1 METGRILHVA
11 TYAGQI
17 ILENGGETYR
27 VEETISRI
35 CQSFGIEVA
44 EGFVTPTGI
53 MASASR
59 SPADVR
65 SVIKRVKHR
74 TVNLDKI
81 SRVNEL
87 ARSNAINPLSVDE
100 FYSRLVTID
109 QLNPFAPAS
118 VMAAAA
124 VAAAAFTLMF
134 GGTPGDALSAFFVG
148 LVTKYLTMAATKLA
162 INDFFINV
170 LGGASVTLF
179 GLVSVFVGIGVNPP
193 LVIIGSL
200 MLLVPGLAITNA
212 IRDTLAGDLVSGVTR
227 GAEAFLIAVSL
238 AAGSGIV
245 IGMWIHCF
253 GGIIR

>member
-11 TYAGQI
+11 SYAGQI

-27 VEETISRI
+27 VEETIAKI
-35 CQSFGIEVA
+35 CQSYGVEVA

-59 SPADVR
+59 TPADVR

-81 SRVNEL
+81 ARVNEL
-87 ARSNAINPLSVDE
+87 ARHNMKHPVGVDE
-100 FYSRLVTID
+100 FLQRLHEID
-109 QLNPFAPAS
+109 ATPPRSLM
-118 VMAAAA
+118 VVVVAAA
-124 VAAAAFTLMF
+124 VAAAMFTLMF
-134 GGTPGDALSAFFVG
+134 GGTPADALSALLIGV
-148 LVTKYLTMAATKLA
+148 VARWLTAKASALG

-170 LGGASVTLF
+170 MGSAVITLMGLISVWLG
-179 GLVSVFVGIGVNPP
+179 VGHNGSLI
-193 LVIIGSL
+193 IIGSL

-212 IRDTLAGDLVSGVTR
+212 IRDTLAGDLVAGVTR

-245 IGMWIHCF
+245 IGLWMEWM
-253 GGIIR
+253 GGVL

>member
-59 SPADVR
+59 TPADVR

-87 ARSNAINPLSVDE
+87 ARRNAVNPMAVDD
-100 FYSRLVTID
+100 FYAELVTID
-109 QLNPFAPAS
+109 QMKPFTALALI
-118 VMAAAA
+118 AAAA

-148 LVTKYLTMAATKLA
+148 MLTKYLTLGAAKLA
-162 INDFFINV
+162 INDFFIN
-170 LGGASVTLF
+170 LAGGAAVTLL
-179 GLVSVFVGIGVNPP
+179 GLVSVVLGAGANPS
-193 LVIIGSL
+193 LIIIGSL

-245 IGMWIHCF
+245 IGIWIRFF
-253 GGIIR
+253 GGILG

>member
-59 SPADVR
+59 TPADVR

-87 ARSNAINPLSVDE
+87 ARRNAVNPMAVDD
-100 FYSRLVTID
+100 FYAELVTID
-109 QLNPFAPAS
+109 QMKPFTSLA
-118 VMAAAA
+118 VIAAAA

-148 LVTKYLTMAATKLA
+148 MLTKYLTLGAAKLA
-162 INDFFINV
+162 INDFFIN
-170 LGGASVTLF
+170 LAGGAAVTLL
-179 GLVSVFVGIGVNPP
+179 GLVSVVLGAGANPS
-193 LVIIGSL
+193 LIIIGSL

-245 IGMWIHCF
+245 IGIWIRFF
-253 GGIIR
+253 GGILG

>member
-1 METGRILHVA
+1 METGRILHIA

-53 MASASR
+53 MASASKT
-59 SPADVR
+59 PADVR

-81 SRVNEL
+81 ARVNEL
-87 ARSNAINPLSVDE
+87 SRQNIIYPMPLDD
-100 FYSRLVTID
+100 FYEKLVEID
-109 QLNPFAPAS
+109 GKKAHKPK
-118 VMAAAA
+118 VVIGAAA
-124 VAAAAFTLMF
+124 VAAAAFTVMF
-134 GGTPGDALSAFFVG
+134 GGNLSDAFAALLVG
-148 LVTKYLTMAATKLA
+148 LIARLITVSISGMGV
-162 INDFFINV
+162 NDFFVN
-170 LGGASVTLF
+170 LAGGAIMTFLGLF
-179 GLVSVFVGIGVNPP
+179 TVWVGIGEHTP
-193 LVIIGSL
+193 LIIIGSL

-212 IRDTLAGDLVSGVTR
+212 IRDTLAGDLVAGVTR
-227 GAEAFLIAVSL
+227 GAEAIMIAVTL

-245 IGMWIHCF
+245 VGLWMQF
-253 GGIIR
+253 LGGNI

>member
-1 METGRILHVA
+1 METGRILNVA
-11 TYAGQI
+11 TFAGQI

-35 CQSFGIEVA
+35 CRSYGIEVA

-53 MASASR
+53 MASAS
-59 SPADVR
+59 STPADVR

-87 ARSNAINPLSVDE
+87 ARQNALKPISVDD
-100 FYSRLVTID
+100 FYTQLQVID
-109 QLNPFAPAS
+109 AS
-118 VMAAAA
+118 KAYPQWVVVATAAL
-124 VAAAAFTLMF
+124 AAAAFTLMF
-134 GGTPGDALSAFFVG
+134 GGTGFDALAA
-148 LVTKYLTMAATKLA
+148 LVSGYVAKYLTVTASRVG
-162 INDFFINV
+162 INDFFVNV
-170 LGGASVTLF
+170 MGGAVLTILGLLSV
-179 GLVSVFVGIGVNPP
+179 LVGVGDNPS
-193 LVIIGSL
+193 LIIIGSM

-212 IRDTLAGDLVSGVTR
+212 IRDTLAGDLVAGVTR

-245 IGMWIHCF
+245 VGLWIQWL
-253 GGIIR
+253 GGID